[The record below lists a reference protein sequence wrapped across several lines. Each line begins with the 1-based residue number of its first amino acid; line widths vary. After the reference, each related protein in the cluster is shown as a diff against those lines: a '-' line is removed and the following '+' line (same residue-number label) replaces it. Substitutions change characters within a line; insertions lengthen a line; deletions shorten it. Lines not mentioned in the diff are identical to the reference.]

1 MIRYL
6 KHDEIDFEKWDACID
21 NAVNGIFYGYSWYL
35 DICANSWD
43 ALVENDYR
51 AVMPL
56 PYRRK
61 AGVKYIYQPFFIQQL
76 GVFSTHH
83 LTKAHCT
90 RFIDA
95 IPRQF
100 RFGDFNMNTF
110 NSLPVDHPFI
120 EGAGVT
126 YELDMITPYGQLKR
140 KYSKN
145 MRRNIKKALESGV
158 YIAPC
163 GRPDDVIDAFRKNRG
178 RRKIP
183 FSENDYRVLKH
194 LIYTGIHK
202 GMATIRCAYT
212 QTNEFCAGIVFYT
225 SHKKTVWLFSGATE
239 AARNN
244 NAMGLVVDDF
254 IREYAG
260 REQILDFEGSS
271 DPNLARFYR
280 GFGSKECVFLHIKF
294 NRFPLFMKPF
304 VQTYLLI
311 RKYV

>member
-6 KHDEIDFEKWDACID
+6 KHDEIDFGKWDACIG

-35 DICANSWD
+35 DICADRWD
-43 ALVENDYR
+43 ALVENDYQ

-83 LTKAHCT
+83 LTKTQCT
-90 RFIDA
+90 RFLEA

-100 RFGDFNMNTF
+100 RFGEFNMNTF
-110 NSLPVDHPFI
+110 NSLPDDHPFI
-120 EGAGVT
+120 NGAGVT
-126 YELDMITPYGQLKR
+126 CELDLIAPYEKLKG
-140 KYSKN
+140 KYSNN
-145 MRRNIKKALESGV
+145 MRRNIKKARDNGV
-158 YIAPC
+158 YVTQC
-163 GRPDDVIDAFRKNRG
+163 GRPEEVIDAFRNNRG

-183 FSENDYRVLKH
+183 FSERDYKVLKR
-194 LIYTGIHK
+194 LIYAGIHK

-212 QTNEFCAGIVFYT
+212 RNNEFCAGIVFFT
-225 SHKKTVWLFSGATE
+225 SHKKSVWLFSGAME
-239 AARNN
+239 AARKTS
-244 NAMGLVVDDF
+244 AMSLVVNDY
-254 IREYAG
+254 ISEHAG
-260 REQILDFEGSS
+260 REHILDFEGSS

-280 GFGSKECVFLHIKF
+280 GFGSEECVFLRIKF
-294 NRFPLFMKPF
+294 NHFPLFMKPF
-304 VQTYLLI
+304 VQTYLFF